1 MALRGIDT
9 RAAIMKSGKAAFLE
23 CGFEG
28 ASLRDICANAG
39 VTTGALYSNFKDKD
53 ALFCAIVEDD
63 LSDYNELYDGLLGRL
78 TAHVAR
84 EGDSERT
91 IMDYVIEHRDLFK
104 LLFDCAKGSSYE
116 SFKEDLLAKFDRT
129 YQEFFDSYAT
139 EPVDPR
145 VVQTVV
151 RMKFAQ
157 YCEMI
162 YSDFD
167 RQTVWLITDRIGD
180 FTKAGFEA
188 LLNVK
193 FKSPG

>member
-1 MALRGIDT
+1 MATRGIDT
-9 RAAIMKSGKAAFLE
+9 RAAIMKSGKTAFLE
-23 CGFEG
+23 RGFEG
-28 ASLRDICANAG
+28 ASLRDICAKAN
-39 VTTGALYSNFKDKD
+39 VTTGALYSNFKDKN

-63 LSDYNELYDGLLGRL
+63 LADYNDLYDGLLGRL

-84 EGDSERT
+84 ESDSERM
-91 IMDYVIEHRDLFK
+91 IMDFVIEHRDLFK

-116 SFKEDLLAKFDRT
+116 NFKDDLLAKFDRT
-129 YQEFFDSYAT
+129 YQEFFDSYAS
-139 EPVDPR
+139 EPIDPR
-145 VVQTVV
+145 VVHTIV

-167 RQTVWLITDRIGD
+167 LQTVWLITDRIGD
-180 FTKAGFEA
+180 FTRSGFEA

-193 FKSPG
+193 FESPG